1 MKNFYYLNQKI
12 DSAEIFKEPFP
23 HIYIENFF
31 DESDFQLIINSS
43 GVKTP
48 VYENDR
54 EMFENLFSLGYKIID
69 FPGCINS
76 KEEYIRWHKTKDISH
91 RSNSSCESFGLT
103 LRLMQPNS
111 SILQDLKNFI
121 ESNDFISTLAKK
133 FDLSINE
140 VNADNGI
147 QKYLD
152 GYEISPHPDVRKKA
166 LTYMININPHH
177 DSENQIHHTHYLKL
191 KDKYQYIER
200 FWEGNPE
207 IERCWVPWNWC
218 DSRFIQF
225 KNNSL
230 VMFSPSCSTIHAVKA
245 DYNHLLGQRTQ
256 LYGNLWYKEV
266 STLKRLEW
274 ENLDLIND
282 LKQPKKASALKPLL
296 SFPSKVAARIKRGFL
311 KEDPSHYEKIKR
323 QPDDYK

>member
-1 MKNFYYLNQKI
+1 MKNFHYLNQKI
-12 DSAEIFKEPFP
+12 NSAKIVDDPFP
-23 HIYIENFF
+23 NIYIENFF
-31 DESDFQLIINSS
+31 DESDFQSIINSI
-43 GVKTP
+43 GIKTP
-48 VYENDR
+48 IFDNDN

-69 FPGCINS
+69 FPGCITS
-76 KEEYIRWHKTKDISH
+76 KQEYIKWHKAKDISH

-103 LRLMQPNS
+103 LRLMEPKS

-121 ESNDFISTLAKK
+121 ESDAFISSLAKK
-133 FDLSINE
+133 FDISLNA

-166 LTYMININPHH
+166 LTYMININPSN
-177 DSENQIHHTHYLKL
+177 DSEKQIQHTHYLKL
-191 KDKYQYIER
+191 KDKYQYIES

-207 IERCWVPWNWC
+207 VERCWVPWNWC
-218 DSRFIQF
+218 DSKFVQA

-245 DYNHLLGQRTQ
+245 DYDHLQGQRTQ

-266 STLKRLEW
+266 SMLKKVEW
-274 ENLDLIND
+274 ESLDLHN
-282 LKQPKKASALKPLL
+282 KQSY
-296 SFPSKVAARIKRGFL
+296 SIEPSKLNFLLGAPSKIASRIKRTFL
-311 KEDPSHYEKIKR
+311 KDNLSNYEKIER